1 MPDLLTS
8 ANKSGFFISFFV
20 LLKIISN
27 LSSVIFAFI
36 RHGMSK
42 WIDDSIIIDFP
53 IPNPIQQIISELEK
67 YDQEE
72 DDYFYFDR
80 SELLENLTKDYVYEE
95 VLTAKQ
101 RELLIQK
108 YS

>member
-1 MPDLLTS
+1 
-8 ANKSGFFISFFV
+8 
-20 LLKIISN
+20 
-27 LSSVIFAFI
+27 
-36 RHGMSK
+36 MSK

-95 VLTAKQ
+95 VLTSDQ